1 MLQGIGLST
10 TAESVYRAMLAE
22 PALGVAGLGERL
34 TLPES
39 DVRDSL
45 DELVRFSLVRES
57 REDSER
63 LRAVTPDIGL
73 AVILHRQEEDLAR
86 RRHELALS
94 RVTIAE
100 ALEEYSDLLP
110 GRAADGIEHLV
121 GLDAVQARLE
131 ILAAELT
138 SECLS
143 VMPGPQS
150 EASLAASR
158 PLDAD
163 ALDRGIS
170 VLTLYQDS
178 ARNDAATYAY
188 ARWLTDLG
196 GEVRTAPLLP
206 PRMLIFDRRIALVPI
221 DPENTRAGAICTTE
235 GGIVASMVAIYE
247 QAWEIAVPL
256 GACAVADS
264 LTGLT
269 PEEQE
274 ILRMIAMGLTDEAA
288 GRRLG
293 LSERTV
299 RRKISGLMERLGA
312 TSRFEAG
319 VKAAQRGWL

>member
-1 MLQGIGLST
+1 
-10 TAESVYRAMLAE
+10 MLAE

>member
-1 MLQGIGLST
+1 MLG
-10 TAESVYRAMLAE
+10 E
-22 PALGVAGLGERL
+22 PALGVAGLCERL
-34 TLPES
+34 ALPES

-45 DELVRFSLVRES
+45 DELVRLSLVRES
-57 REDSER
+57 REDPER

-73 AVILHRQEEDLAR
+73 AAILHRQEEDLAR

-110 GRAADGIEHLV
+110 GRPGDGIEHLV

-138 SECLS
+138 GECLS

-158 PLDAD
+158 PLDAN

-256 GACAVADS
+256 GACAAADS

>member
-1 MLQGIGLST
+1 MLEGIGLSA
-10 TAESVYRAMLAE
+10 TADAVYRAMLAD
-22 PALGVAGLGERL
+22 PGLGVAALCEQLAMQERA
-34 TLPES
+34 
-39 DVRDSL
+39 VRESL

-57 REDSER
+57 REDPGQ

-73 AVILHRQEEDLAR
+73 AAILSRQEEDLDR

-94 RVTIAE
+94 RVMVAE
-100 ALEEYSDLLP
+100 ALEEYSGLVPDKPSEEL
-110 GRAADGIEHLV
+110 EHLV
-121 GLDAVQARLE
+121 GIDAVQARLE
-131 ILAAELT
+131 LLARDL
-138 SECLS
+138 SRECLS

-163 ALDRGIS
+163 ALRRGIS

-178 ARNDAATYAY
+178 ARNDPATYSY

-206 PRMLIFDRRIALVPI
+206 PRMLIFDRRIAMVPI
-221 DPENTRAGAICTTE
+221 DPDNTRAGAICTTE
-235 GGIVASMVAIYE
+235 PGIVASMVAIYE

-256 GACAVADS
+256 GACAVPDAQ
-264 LTGLT
+264 TGLT
-269 PEEQE
+269 PEERE
-274 ILRMIAMGLTDEAA
+274 ILKMIAMGLTDEAA

-293 LSERTV
+293 LSQRTV
-299 RRKISGLMERLGA
+299 RRKIAGLMEQLDAR
-312 TSRFEAG
+312 SRFEAG